1 MTLFS
6 GRLHA
11 GPSVFDHIITHSL
24 YYYQQSNSNYEESQ
38 ASERSPHWER
48 KHSRDPWWV
57 PVELHQRQEVAQQV
71 QTIREAEPGH
81 RLFRVIIG

>member
-1 MTLFS
+1 MTLLS
-6 GRLHA
+6 GRLHV

-24 YYYQQSNSNYEESQ
+24 YYYQQILIMKSPGTNVRSQ
-38 ASERSPHWER
+38 YWER
-48 KHSRDPWWV
+48 KHLRVPWWV

-81 RLFRVIIG
+81 RQFRVIIG